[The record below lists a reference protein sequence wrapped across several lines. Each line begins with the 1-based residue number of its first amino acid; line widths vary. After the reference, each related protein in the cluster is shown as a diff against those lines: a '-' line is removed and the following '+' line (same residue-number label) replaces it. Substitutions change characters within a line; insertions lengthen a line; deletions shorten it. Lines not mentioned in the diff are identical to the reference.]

1 MINPDH
7 WLSVRQQCGLLHL
20 HRSRLYYKAQGK
32 DEKALEH
39 QVATL
44 YQSYPM
50 YGYRRMTACLR
61 REGGNWTPKF
71 GPQFLKNKRVFHIL
85 FCCFCAY
92 RDGGMLQLS
101 SIPIRAFPQSF

>member
-50 YGYRRMTACLR
+50 YGYRRMTAYLR
-61 REGGNWTPKF
+61 REGVLINKKRTLRVMQQVGLQGIYPK
-71 GPQFLKNKRVFHIL
+71 PKTTMVDKAHRK
-85 FCCFCAY
+85 
-92 RDGGMLQLS
+92 
-101 SIPIRAFPQSF
+101 